1 MSGRIAN
8 RDTSAPDVKLPPR
21 ERILMAARELF
32 YRHGIRAV
40 GVDAIAEAADTN
52 KMTLYRHFV
61 SKDELVAECL
71 RRHAAEIDAAWDG
84 IEKAHPND
92 PTGQLRTW
100 LRLFG
105 EFATKLGER
114 GCPLANA
121 AVELPDK
128 DHPARRVIEQHKAGH
143 RERLARLCRDA
154 GLAEPER
161 LADAV
166 FLLIEGARVDIQ
178 SVGRCGPG
186 SRLVRTVQALID
198 DHARRGAAR
207 PLAADPGEPS

>member
-1 MSGRIAN
+1 MSGLAASREAGN
-8 RDTSAPDVKLPPR
+8 QNVRMRPR
-21 ERILMAARELF
+21 ERILEVARELF

-40 GVDAIAEAADTN
+40 GVEAIAEAAGTN
-52 KMTLYRHFV
+52 KMTLYRHFA
-61 SKDELVAECL
+61 SKDQLVAECL

-84 IEKAHPND
+84 LEKAHPND
-92 PTGQLRTW
+92 PRGQLQAW

-105 EFATKLGER
+105 EFVTRMGER

-121 AVELPDK
+121 AVELPDR
-128 DHPARRVIEQHKAGH
+128 DHPARRVIEAHKAGH

-186 SRLVRTVQALID
+186 SRLVHTVQALID
-198 DHARRGAAR
+198 DHARRGQ
-207 PLAADPGEPS
+207 